1 MKEEKDR
8 YGNLDGLRTY
18 AAIGVILMHVLTNGK
33 YVVENFWIEHIILS
47 FTDFVYLF
55 MVISGFSM
63 CCGYLEK
70 IQKQQ
75 ISLESFYRKR
85 YEKIFPFFSVLI
97 IMDVIISPSV
107 NSLYE
112 AFASL
117 TLCFGLLPNA
127 NHTVIGVGWTL
138 GVIFVFYLLF
148 PFYSFLLSN
157 KKRAWFALLV
167 ALFYNFA
174 CSNYYF
180 NAEHMVEGYSYR
192 TNFLFCSVYFMSG
205 AMIYLYRKEICNSN
219 SLIWFIIINFMI
231 VAYYAVPT
239 VLSIVGLNIA
249 LVGYAISKEE
259 RSFILNNKFTRF
271 ISGVSLE
278 IYLCHMVIY
287 RLFERL
293 NLIYALG
300 NSFFSYMIVSILT
313 VIGAIVFAVI
323 IRGGIRMIVK
333 R

>member
-1 MKEEKDR
+1 MQEEKER
-8 YGNLDGLRTY
+8 SGNLDGLRTY
-18 AAIGVILMHVLTNGK
+18 AAIGVILMHVLANGK
-33 YVVENFWIEHIILS
+33 YVVESFWIEHIILS

-70 IQKQQ
+70 MQMQQ
-75 ISLESFYRKR
+75 ISLEDFYRKR
-85 YEKIFPFFSVLI
+85 YAKIFPFFLVLI

-112 AFASL
+112 AFSSL

-148 PFYSFLLSN
+148 PFCSFLLAN
-157 KKRAWFALLV
+157 KKRAWFTLLV
-167 ALFYNFA
+167 SLFYNFV

-180 NAEHMVEGYSYR
+180 NADHVVEGYSYR

-205 AMIYLYRKEICNSN
+205 AMIYLYRKEIGNSN
-219 SLIWFIIINFMI
+219 SLIWFVIIGLM
-231 VAYYAVPT
+231 VVTYYTLPT
-239 VLSIVGLNIA
+239 VLGIVGLDVA
-249 LVGYAISKEE
+249 LLGYAISKEE
-259 RSFILNNKFTRF
+259 RNFILNNKFTRF
-271 ISGVSLE
+271 ISGISLE

-287 RLFERL
+287 RLFEKL
-293 NLIYALG
+293 NLTHAFG
-300 NSFFSYMIVSILT
+300 NSFYSYVIVSILT